1 MIVPDVNLLVYAHDS
16 TSPQHQKAKKWW
28 ENLLSGSEPVGLP
41 VLVGLAFVRLATHP
55 TPNEN
60 PMTVAEARGRVGSWL
75 ETPVTQ
81 WLTVSPRTIEIAMDL
96 LELAGRGGNLAS
108 DAFIGALSIEHGAT
122 VHSNDRDFARF
133 PGVKWIDP
141 LS

>member
-55 TPNEN
+55 TLNEN

-81 WLTVSPRTIEIAMDL
+81 WLTGSPRTIEIAMDL
-96 LELAGRGGNLAS
+96 LELVGRGGNLAS

>member
-1 MIVPDVNLLVYAHDS
+1 
-16 TSPQHQKAKKWW
+16 
-28 ENLLSGSEPVGLP
+28 
-41 VLVGLAFVRLATHP
+41 
-55 TPNEN
+55 
-60 PMTVAEARGRVGSWL
+60 MTVAEARGRVGSWL